1 MTAIAARTHVG
12 DHEGGHAR
20 GRRVLEQA
28 TELAL
33 RSVRNTARQPQ
44 SWIPGLVFPLM
55 LTAVYTAQFAK
66 AIHQP
71 GFPPVDSYLD
81 FVLPASILQAVAFGA
96 TNGGT
101 DFALDIENGF
111 FDRLVSSP
119 VSRVSIL
126 VGRLAGSAVF
136 AGAQALALMG
146 VFFAFG
152 VRIQG
157 GVPAAIVV
165 VATAVLLALAIGA
178 LGLVLALRTSSQE
191 AVQSTFP
198 VIFVLL
204 FVSSA
209 FWPTSLMKGGYQWAA
224 RHNPITLIIDPVR
237 RLVIEGWSWGDAAQA
252 LGITVALATVTTALA
267 FLAMRRRLRA
277 T

>member
-1 MTAIAARTHVG
+1 VTAITAAAGV
-12 DHEGGHAR
+12 ESSHAR
-20 GRRVLEQA
+20 RVVEQA

-33 RSVRNTARQPQ
+33 RSIRNTARQPQ
-44 SWIPGLVFPLM
+44 SWIPGLIFPLM

-66 AIHQP
+66 AIRQP

-81 FVLPASILQAVAFGA
+81 FVLPASILQTVAFGA

-101 DFALDIENGF
+101 DFAVDIENGF

-126 VGRLAGSAVF
+126 LGRLAGSAVF
-136 AGAQALALMG
+136 AGAQALILII
-146 VFFAFG
+146 VFLGFG
-152 VRIQG
+152 VRLEG
-157 GVPAAIVV
+157 GISAAVVLV
-165 VATAVLLALAIGA
+165 VAAVCLALAIGA

-209 FWPTSLMKGGYQWAA
+209 FWPTALMKGAYQWAA
-224 RHNPITLIIDPVR
+224 RHNPITLIIDPLR
-237 RLVIEGWSWGDAAQA
+237 RLVIEGWSWGDAGQA
-252 LGITVALATVTTALA
+252 LGITVAFAAVTTALA
-267 FLAMRRRLRA
+267 FLTLRQKLRA
-277 T
+277 L

>member
-1 MTAIAARTHVG
+1 
-12 DHEGGHAR
+12 
-20 GRRVLEQA
+20 
-28 TELAL
+28 
-33 RSVRNTARQPQ
+33 
-44 SWIPGLVFPLM
+44 M

-66 AIHQP
+66 AMRQP

-96 TNGGT
+96 TSGGS

-111 FDRLVSSP
+111 FDRLIASP

-136 AGAQALALMG
+136 AGMQAVVLML
-146 VFFAFG
+146 VFLVFG
-152 VRIQG
+152 VRVEAG
-157 GVPAAIVV
+157 LPGALVLVV
-165 VATAVLLALAIGA
+165 TAVLLALAIGG

-209 FWPTSLMKGGYQWAA
+209 FWPTNLMHGTYRAAA
-224 RHNPITLIIDPVR
+224 RHNPITFIIDPTR
-237 RLVIEGWSWGDAAQA
+237 RLVISGWSWGDAGEA
-252 LGITVALATVTTALA
+252 LGITIATAAVTTLLALVT
-267 FLAMRRRLRA
+267 LRRRLAAR
-277 T
+277 

>member
-1 MTAIAARTHVG
+1 MTVISAGAAPV
-12 DHEGGHAR
+12 HA
-20 GRRVLEQA
+20 GRAQRVFAQA
-28 TELAL
+28 AELAL

-44 SWIPGLVFPLM
+44 SWFPGLVFPLM

-96 TNGGT
+96 TNGGA
-101 DFALDIENGF
+101 DFAVDIENGF
-111 FDRLVSSP
+111 FDRLVASP

-136 AGAQALALMG
+136 AGAQALVLVA
-146 VFFAFG
+146 VFVGFG
-152 VRIQG
+152 VRLEG
-157 GVPAAIVV
+157 GVAAAVV
-165 VATAVLLALAIGA
+165 LVVSAVCLALAIGA

-198 VIFVLL
+198 VVFVLL

-209 FWPTSLMKGGYQWAA
+209 FWPTGLMKGWYGWAA

-237 RLVIEGWSWGDAAQA
+237 RLVIEDWSWRDAGQA
-252 LGITVALATVTTALA
+252 LGITVAFATVTTALA
-267 FLAMRRRLRA
+267 FVTLRQRLRA
-277 T
+277 R

>member
-1 MTAIAARTHVG
+1 MTAVAAPSDPHATI
-12 DHEGGHAR
+12 GGSRA
-20 GRRVLEQA
+20 RRVVEQA
-28 TELAL
+28 AELAL

-44 SWIPGLVFPLM
+44 SWIPGLLFPLM

-66 AIHQP
+66 AIRQP

-101 DFALDIENGF
+101 DFAVDIENGF
-111 FDRLVSSP
+111 FDRLISSP

-136 AGAQALALMG
+136 AGAQALALIV

-152 VRIQG
+152 VRIEG
-157 GVPAAIVV
+157 GVPAAVV
-165 VATAVLLALAIGA
+165 LVVSAVCLALAIGA

-209 FWPTSLMKGGYQWAA
+209 FWPTELMKGTYQWCAE
-224 RHNPITLIIDPVR
+224 HNPITKIIDPLR
-237 RLVIEGWSWGDAAQA
+237 RLVIEGWSWSDAAQA
-252 LGITVALATVTTALA
+252 LGITVALAAVTTALA
-267 FLAMRRRLRA
+267 FLTLRQKLRS

>member
-1 MTAIAARTHVG
+1 VTGIVTTPARREPAHV
-12 DHEGGHAR
+12 
-20 GRRVLEQA
+20 RRVLEQA
-28 TELAL
+28 IELAV
-33 RSVRNTARQPQ
+33 RSIRNTARQPQ
-44 SWIPGLVFPLM
+44 SWVPGLVFPLM

-66 AIHQP
+66 AIRQP

-81 FVLPASILQAVAFGA
+81 FVLPAAILQTVALGA
-96 TNGGT
+96 TAGGT
-101 DFALDIENGF
+101 DFAVDIENGF

-136 AGAQALALMG
+136 AGAQAV
-146 VFFAFG
+146 VFISVFVAFG
-152 VRIQG
+152 VRLQG
-157 GVPAAIVV
+157 GLGAAAVMV
-165 VATAVLLALAIGA
+165 VAAVCLALAIGA

-209 FWPTSLMKGGYQWAA
+209 FWPTALMKGWYQAAA

-237 RLVIEGWSWGDAAQA
+237 RLVIEDWSWSDAGQA
-252 LGITVALATVTTALA
+252 LGITVALAATTTALA
-267 FLAMRRRLRA
+267 FLTLRQKLRA
-277 T
+277 L

>member
-1 MTAIAARTHVG
+1 MTTVAAAS
-12 DHEGGHAR
+12 GHGTIVEPTRA
-20 GRRVLEQA
+20 RRVTEQA
-28 TELAL
+28 VELAL
-33 RSVRNTARQPQ
+33 RSIRNTARQPQ
-44 SWIPGLVFPLM
+44 SWIPGLLFPLM
-55 LTAVYTAQFAK
+55 LTAVYTAQFAE
-66 AIHQP
+66 AIRQP

-96 TNGGT
+96 TGGGT

-126 VGRLAGSAVF
+126 LGRLAGSAVF
-136 AGAQALALMG
+136 AGAQAIALMAIF
-146 VFFAFG
+146 VAFG
-152 VRIQG
+152 VRFEG
-157 GVPAAIVV
+157 GIGAAIVLFV
-165 VATAVLLALAIGA
+165 TAVLLALGIGS

-209 FWPTSLMKGGYQWAA
+209 FWPTALMEGAYQWAA

-237 RLVIEGWSWGDAAQA
+237 RLVIEGWSWADAGQA
-252 LGITVALATVTTALA
+252 IGITIGLAVVTTALA
-267 FLAMRRRLRA
+267 FLTLRQRLRA

>member
-1 MTAIAARTHVG
+1 MTAVAVAPVQDSGR
-12 DHEGGHAR
+12 A
-20 GRRVLEQA
+20 RRVTEQA
-28 TELAL
+28 VELAL

-66 AIHQP
+66 AINQP

-96 TNGGT
+96 TTGGT

-126 VGRLAGSAVF
+126 LGRLAGSAVF
-136 AGAQALALMG
+136 AGAQALALVV

-152 VRIQG
+152 VRVEG
-157 GVPAAIVV
+157 GIPATIILV
-165 VATAVLLALAIGA
+165 VAAVLLALAIGA

-209 FWPTSLMKGGYQWAA
+209 FWPTELMNGAYQWAA
-224 RHNPITLIIDPVR
+224 QHNPITLIIDPLR
-237 RLVIEGWSWGDAAQA
+237 RLVIEGWSWSDAFQA
-252 LGITVALATVTTALA
+252 LGITIALAAVTTALA
-267 FLAMRRRLRA
+267 FLALRSRLRA
-277 T
+277 L

>member
-1 MTAIAARTHVG
+1 MTAVSAPAAL
-12 DHEGGHAR
+12 HETGR
-20 GRRVLEQA
+20 VRRVSEQA
-28 TELAL
+28 AELAL
-33 RSVRNTARQPQ
+33 RSIRNTARQPQ
-44 SWIPGLVFPLM
+44 AWIPGLVFPLM

-96 TNGGT
+96 TLGGT
-101 DFALDIENGF
+101 DFAVDIENGF

-126 VGRLAGSAVF
+126 VGRLAGSAAF
-136 AGAQALALMG
+136 AGAQALALIA
-146 VFFAFG
+146 VFYAFG

-157 GVPAAIVV
+157 GVAAAVV
-165 VATAVLLALAIGA
+165 VVITAVLLALAIGA

-198 VIFVLL
+198 VVFVLL

-209 FWPTSLMKGGYQWAA
+209 FWPTALMKGTYQWAA

-237 RLVIEGWSWGDAAQA
+237 RLVIEGWSWADAGQA
-252 LGITVALATVTTALA
+252 LGITVGLATVTTALA
-267 FLAMRRRLRA
+267 FLTLRQRLRA

>member
-1 MTAIAARTHVG
+1 MTAVSAPAAL
-12 DHEGGHAR
+12 HETGR
-20 GRRVLEQA
+20 VRRVSEQA
-28 TELAL
+28 AELAL
-33 RSVRNTARQPQ
+33 RSIRNTARQPQ
-44 SWIPGLVFPLM
+44 AWIPGLVFPLM

-96 TNGGT
+96 TGGGT

-126 VGRLAGSAVF
+126 LGRLAGSAVF
-136 AGAQALALMG
+136 AGAQAIALMAIF
-146 VFFAFG
+146 VAFG
-152 VRIQG
+152 VRFEG
-157 GVPAAIVV
+157 GIGAAIVLFV
-165 VATAVLLALAIGA
+165 TAVLLALGIGS

-209 FWPTSLMKGGYQWAA
+209 FWPTALMEGAYQWAA
-224 RHNPITLIIDPVR
+224 RHNPITLIIDPLR
-237 RLVIEGWSWGDAAQA
+237 RLVIEGWSWADAGQA
-252 LGITVALATVTTALA
+252 IGITIGLAMVTTAMA
-267 FLAMRRRLRA
+267 FLTLRAKLRA